1 MGHIIGIDLGTTN
14 SLAAYWKD
22 GESILIPNALGNYL
36 TPSVVSVDEKGTVY
50 VGEVAKE
57 RLISDPERTVS
68 VFKRSM
74 GTDRTWQLG
83 GKWYRPEELS
93 ALVLRKLKEDAEA
106 YLGEPVEEAVISV
119 PAYFGDTAR
128 RATRDAGRLAGLRV
142 ERIVNEPS
150 AAALA
155 CQHMKKQQEA
165 KMLIYDL
172 GGGTLDVS
180 LVHCFE
186 NIVEITAVS
195 GDTHLGGSDFDRI
208 IAEKFCSV
216 NGMQPLSV
224 QPRHL
229 QEALLRAA
237 EAAKRRL
244 SQFDSAAMAVQMP
257 DFSGAMELTQKDL
270 ISLSGGLLR
279 RMAEPVNTVLRD
291 GNITASKL
299 DQIVLVGGSTKMPL
313 VQQYLRYIMKGVP
326 IVTTNPD
333 YMVALGVGVYAGIKE
348 RDASVKD
355 MIMTDIC
362 PFSLGTDV
370 CNEAD
375 ESNSYM
381 SVIIPRNSA
390 LPISRSHTYVNSNDG
405 QTAAVVNIYQGEDMY
420 AKNNTKLG
428 SLLVTYPPAKKGE
441 RKIDV
446 RFTYDINGL
455 LIVNVRVPFTGEEK
469 ELVFLNGK
477 QTDTSDADT
486 LRRVEELKKLQ
497 LGGRDAEGDQ
507 LLIARAERIY
517 AQLTGHK
524 RDMVGSAVAHFEK
537 MRSSGRSAE
546 TKKAEEELAE
556 LLDELEKEL
565 QTQIQEEQESV
576 AGFMDWFSGTDT
588 SEDELTGEWT
598 IIQ

>member
-1 MGHIIGIDLGTTN
+1 M
-14 SLAAYWKD
+14 
-22 GESILIPNALGNYL
+22 IPNALGNYL

-83 GKWYRPEELS
+83 GKWYRAEELS
-93 ALVLRKLKEDAEA
+93 ALILRKLKEDAEA

-128 RATRDAGRLAGLRV
+128 RATRDAGRLAGLKV

-216 NGMQPLSV
+216 NGMKPLSV
-224 QPRHL
+224 QPKHL

-244 SQFDSAAMAVQMP
+244 SQFDIAAMAVQMP

-270 ISLSGGLLR
+270 IALSGNLLK

-291 GNITASKL
+291 GNITASQL
-299 DQIVLVGGSTKMPL
+299 SQIVLVGGSTKMPM

-370 CNEAD
+370 LNEAD
-375 ESNSYM
+375 ETNPYM
-381 SVIIPRNSA
+381 SVIIPRNSV
-390 LPISRSHTYVNSNDG
+390 LPISRSETYANSADG
-405 QTAAVVNIYQGEDMY
+405 QRASVINIYQGEDMY
-420 AKNNTKLG
+420 ANNNIKLG
-428 SLLVTYPPAKKGE
+428 SLCVTYPPAKKKE
-441 RKIDV
+441 RAINV

-469 ELVFLNGK
+469 ELVFLNGQ
-477 QTDTSDADT
+477 QTDTPDIDT
-486 LRRVEELKKLQ
+486 QRRVEELKKLQ
-497 LGGRDAEGDQ
+497 LGGRDDERDQ

-517 AQLTGHK
+517 TQLTGKK
-524 RDMVGSAVAHFEK
+524 RELVGSAVARFEK
-537 MRSSGRSAE
+537 MRNSGRPTE
-546 TKKAEEELAE
+546 RKKAEKALSA
-556 LLDELEKEL
+556 LLDGIEKEIRPVV
-565 QTQIQEEQESV
+565 QDEQESV
-576 AGFMDWFSGTDT
+576 DGFMDWLSGIGR
-588 SEDELTGEWT
+588 SEDELSGDWT
-598 IIQ
+598 VIR